1 MAYFIFDDLA
11 VFICI
16 VEEGSIAS
24 AAKKMNLSRATLSKR
39 LMDLERELGVQLY
52 QLDDV
57 RIQLTAAGQM
67 IYAKFANNMHHVEE
81 IFKNTRYNN
90 NNQGELIGTLRIAMP
105 GSLMAYVLAPH
116 LVAFIKRYPKVSLDI
131 RYLNLGNNDLVNDQF
146 DIAICN
152 EIPSLQSVK
161 IKTLGEEQLKLYAH
175 VSYTEQHALPSSLEE
190 LEQHNII
197 GYLFARKPLSQLI
210 ATHLE
215 TMEQLAFN
223 LTVTLYF
230 DNLLSMQ
237 NLMKNGQYLS
247 FFPSR
252 IGQFLV
258 NSGEL
263 LEVLPQYSFF
273 SYKRYLVLNSG
284 TRSHLEQEF
293 VKFLEQ
299 VWLKDTAL

>member
-11 VFICI
+11 VFICL
-16 VEEGSIAS
+16 VEEGSITS
-24 AAKKMNLSRATLSKR
+24 AAKKMNLSRSTLSKR
-39 LMDLERELGVQLY
+39 IMALEHELGMQLY
-52 QLDDV
+52 QLDDQPI
-57 RIQLTAAGQM
+57 RLTAAGQM
-67 IYAKFANNMHHVEE
+67 IYAKFANNIHHVEE
-81 IFKNTRYNN
+81 IFKNTRYNK
-90 NNQGELIGTLRIAMP
+90 NNQGELIGTLRIAIP

-116 LVAFIKRYPKVSLDI
+116 LPDFIKRYPKVSLDI

-152 EIPSLQSVK
+152 EMPSLQSVK

-175 VSYTEQHALPSSLEE
+175 VSYAKQYALPSSLEE
-190 LEQHNII
+190 LKQHNVI
-197 GYLFARKPLSQLI
+197 GYLFAKKPLSQLI
-210 ATHLE
+210 VTHLE
-215 TMEQLAFN
+215 TMEQFAFMLN
-223 LTVTLYF
+223 ATLYF
-230 DNLLSMQ
+230 DNILSMQ